1 VPKALRFARTD
12 LNVRFGSDD
21 SGIPNTVRISRDARG
36 DQQILGRVA
45 AIEGGLDHACGLDD
59 FVDGNRPH
67 AAAIKQVTGHSRENP
82 CSCSPS
88 PPILGN
94 RPGQLSTFPLLNRI
108 AEFVAACWR

>member
-1 VPKALRFARTD
+1 MDLARNHLRAQGAKVCTD

-67 AAAIKQVTGHSRENP
+67 AAVIKQVTGHRQQALLDIGELRRP
-82 CSCSPS
+82 TAGSP
-88 PPILGN
+88 
-94 RPGQLSTFPLLNRI
+94 
-108 AEFVAACWR
+108 AAHPV